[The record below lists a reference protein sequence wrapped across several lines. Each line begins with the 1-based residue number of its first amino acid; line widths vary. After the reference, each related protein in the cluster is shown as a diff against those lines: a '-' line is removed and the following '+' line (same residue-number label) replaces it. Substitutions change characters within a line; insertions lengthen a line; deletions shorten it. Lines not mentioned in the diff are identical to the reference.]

1 MVKEHVLIK
10 GTKFVLSEF
19 LFDLIYW
26 VIWWYTLGVKKA
38 FIRLIDIVKQGNEQ
52 LGVLVWIKNLFKPMF
67 GQNDWQGRLISFFV
81 RLIQIVLRILA
92 LCFWLLYGVV
102 SFLFWLALPVIIVF
116 EIALNLGFFG
126 NIWQ

>member
-1 MVKEHVLIK
+1 MNRYIGNYIMVKEHVLIK

-67 GQNDWQGRLISFFV
+67 
-81 RLIQIVLRILA
+81 
-92 LCFWLLYGVV
+92 
-102 SFLFWLALPVIIVF
+102 
-116 EIALNLGFFG
+116 
-126 NIWQ
+126 